1 MKITRL
7 KRGYRI
13 NMSDIEY
20 ALYQRLIDAG
30 MADMQEPDLDDPIER
45 YYARINGTEKISDW
59 VVVAEDR
66 RDK

>member
-1 MKITRL
+1 
-7 KRGYRI
+7 
-13 NMSDIEY
+13 MSDIEY
-20 ALYQRLIDAG
+20 ALYQRLIDAGMAG

-45 YYARINGTEKISDW
+45 YYNRINGTEKISDW

>member
-13 NMSDIEY
+13 SMSDTEFR
-20 ALYQRLIDAG
+20 LYQRLIDAG
-30 MADMQEPDLDDPIER
+30 MADMYDLNLDDPIER
-45 YYARINGTEKISDW
+45 YFYRINTTEKISDW

-66 RDK
+66 RSD